1 MSNLEKA
8 KTIIKENWQ
17 NADCGIFDC
26 RNWTGDTVEMLYED
40 DELRIDICRYHS
52 YFEVFGLSTD
62 EFEEL
67 EKYYHELRGW

>member
-8 KTIIKENWQ
+8 KAIIKKNWE

-26 RNWTGDTVEMLYED
+26 HNWTGDPMENLYED
-40 DELRIDICRYHS
+40 DELRIDICWHYS
-52 YFEVFGLSTD
+52 YFEVFGLSED

-67 EKYYHELRGW
+67 EEYYHELRGW